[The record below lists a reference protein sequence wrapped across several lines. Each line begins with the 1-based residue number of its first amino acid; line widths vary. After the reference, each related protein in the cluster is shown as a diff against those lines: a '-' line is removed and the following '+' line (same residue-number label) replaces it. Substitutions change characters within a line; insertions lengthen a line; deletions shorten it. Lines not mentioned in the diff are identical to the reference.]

1 MESKLLCESV
11 ATFALT
17 FIGAGSIIMGGDL
30 VTVALAHG
38 IVLAIVVTATMN
50 ISGGHV
56 NPAVTIS
63 MMAVKKMDTN
73 TGLKYIFAQ
82 LAGGMLAGLAL
93 FVIGESSGYTFP
105 ALDGLGTPAPGE
117 NVGILGVLIIEF
129 ILTFLLLFAIWG
141 TAVDPRAP
149 AIGGWGIGMMVTVD
163 ILMGGGLTGAA
174 MNPARHIGTAIFAG
188 TEYLSDIWLYI
199 CGPVAGALAC
209 SFLYNEYIMLSED
222 DDAKLSDHDA

>member
-73 TGLKYIFAQ
+73 TGTKYIFAQ

-93 FVIGESSGYTFP
+93 FVIAESSGYAFP
-105 ALDGLGTPAPGE
+105 ALDGLGTPAPAE
-117 NVGILGVLIIEF
+117 NVGNKNPHRIIN
-129 ILTFLLLFAIWG
+129 FL
-141 TAVDPRAP
+141 
-149 AIGGWGIGMMVTVD
+149 
-163 ILMGGGLTGAA
+163 
-174 MNPARHIGTAIFAG
+174 
-188 TEYLSDIWLYI
+188 
-199 CGPVAGALAC
+199 
-209 SFLYNEYIMLSED
+209 
-222 DDAKLSDHDA
+222 